1 MADTLRYKCPKC
13 ASTEALIDEIRTNG
27 RGGVLS
33 AVIDAQ
39 HTKYTA
45 VTCKRCAYTELYRV
59 SRDKITE
66 VFDFLT

>member
-13 ASTEALIDEIRTNG
+13 AGTEALIDEIRTNG

-33 AVIDAQ
+33 AVIDAK

>member
-13 ASTEALIDEIRTNG
+13 NGTDALIDEIRING
-27 RGGVLS
+27 RGGFLS
-33 AVIDAQ
+33 AVTDAQ
-39 HTKYTA
+39 NTKYTA
-45 VTCKRCAYTELYRV
+45 VTCKRCSYTELYRV